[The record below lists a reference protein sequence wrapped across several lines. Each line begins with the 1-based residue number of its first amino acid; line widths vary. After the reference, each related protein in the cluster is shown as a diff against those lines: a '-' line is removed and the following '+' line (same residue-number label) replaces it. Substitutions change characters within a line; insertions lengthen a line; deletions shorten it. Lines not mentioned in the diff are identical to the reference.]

1 MENFDWA
8 APRSSS
14 RGTTAGV
21 MNASS
26 VSVRLAVGGA
36 ARRVNPQR
44 IAEIGRQLAR
54 GIAFPMALLALGIAS
69 VELAWTDPALIVTWL
84 FLAPGAVHLARRF
97 GKDVAAELARSCE
110 RRAAIICA
118 SGPGRQF
125 RAALANVRGARFCGF
140 FDDRALERLGLR
152 DHEPLLGPIG
162 EVCRFSKEQRI
173 DVVYIALPL
182 SCQRRTAELLAQLQD
197 TTVSVYF
204 VPDASLFGP
213 LRPRVE
219 ILGGKPVVQVC
230 ETPFRGPSAFIKRA
244 EDLVLGALILLAC
257 LPLLLLIAA
266 AVKIDSPGAIIFRQR
281 RHGLDGREIV
291 VYKFRTMSVLEDGPE
306 LRQAQSADPRVTRVG
321 ALLRRYS
328 LDELPQ
334 LVNVLQGTMSLVGP
348 RPHALAHTEQY
359 RKLVSGYMIR
369 HKVRPGI
376 TGWAQVNGLRGET
389 DTLEKMAARVEHDLA
404 YLSDWSLALDLSILF
419 RTAACV
425 IRGENAR

>member
-1 MENFDWA
+1 
-8 APRSSS
+8 
-14 RGTTAGV
+14 
-21 MNASS
+21 MNERS
-26 VSVRLAVGGA
+26 VSVRFPAAAV
-36 ARRVNPQR
+36 ARRVNAR
-44 IAEIGRQLAR
+44 RLADASR
-54 GIAFPMALLALGIAS
+54 GLACGVAFPMVLLTLGIAS
-69 VELAWTDPALIVTWL
+69 QGLRWTEPALIVTWL
-84 FLAPGAVHLARRF
+84 LLAPVAVHLAWQFAR
-97 GKDVAAELARSCE
+97 DVAAQLGGPLE
-110 RRAAIICA
+110 RRSAIVCA
-118 SGPGRQF
+118 SGAGRQF
-125 RAALANVRGARFCGF
+125 RSALASLPGVRFCGF
-140 FDDRALERLGLR
+140 FDDRAVERLGLG
-152 DHEPLLGPIG
+152 DYEPLLGPIG

-182 SCQRRTAELLAQLQD
+182 SCQRRVAELLAQLQD
-197 TTVSVYF
+197 TTASVYF

-219 ILGGKPVVQVC
+219 ILGGKPVLRLC
-230 ETPFRGPSAFIKRA
+230 ETPFRGASAFVKRA
-244 EDLVLGALILLAC
+244 EDLVLGALMLLAC
-257 LPLLLLIAA
+257 LPLLLIIAA
-266 AVKIDSPGAIIFRQR
+266 AVKLDSPGPVVFRQR

-334 LVNVLQGTMSLVGP
+334 LVNVLQGRMSLVGP

-404 YLSDWSLALDLSILF
+404 YLSDWSLAFDLAILI
-419 RTAACV
+419 RTAAVV
-425 IRGENAR
+425 IRGDNAR

>member
-8 APRSSS
+8 TPLRLPASAATR
-14 RGTTAGV
+14 RFTA
-21 MNASS
+21 
-26 VSVRLAVGGA
+26 
-36 ARRVNPQR
+36 QR
-44 IAEIGRQLAR
+44 IADIGWPLAR
-54 GIAFPMALLALGIAS
+54 GIALPMVLLALGLAS
-69 VELAWTDPALIVTWL
+69 QDLRWADPGFIVTWL
-84 FLAPGAVHLARRF
+84 LLAPVAVHLAWRF
-97 GKDVAAELARSCE
+97 GRDVAAQLGRPFE
-110 RRAAIICA
+110 RRAAIVCA

-125 RAALANVRGARFCGF
+125 RSALASLPGARFCGF
-140 FDDRALERLGLR
+140 FDDRAVERLGLE
-152 DHEPLLGPIG
+152 DGEPLLGPIG

-182 SCQRRTAELLAQLQD
+182 SCQRRVAELLAQLQD
-197 TTVSVYF
+197 TTASVYF

-219 ILGGKPVVQVC
+219 VLGGKPVVRVC
-230 ETPFRGPSAFIKRA
+230 ETPFRGASAFVKRA
-244 EDLVLGALILLAC
+244 EDLVLGALILLGC
-257 LPLLLLIAA
+257 LPLLLIIAA
-266 AVKIDSPGAIIFRQR
+266 AVKLDTPGPVIFRQR

-306 LRQAQSADPRVTRVG
+306 LRQAQCADPRVTRVG

-334 LVNVLQGTMSLVGP
+334 LVNVLQGRMSLVGP

-389 DTLEKMAARVEHDLA
+389 DTLE
-404 YLSDWSLALDLSILF
+404 
-419 RTAACV
+419 
-425 IRGENAR
+425 